1 MTLRYLVSYHDV
13 NTPQPIRDVMGALIC
28 FTTLQP
34 NGKFAAE
41 LTRAQWDLL
50 RATRWT
56 SLIQDIGFLIPDVD
70 FKASDGKIFTT
81 LDECAEHEAHT
92 QRQKDATERTFAMFE
107 SSKLPELPK
116 EVESRED
123 EIVQEIVADRE
134 FGLREAHHI
143 RETTNLAVLESRIL
157 TAVSQGSVHTKDLRE
172 QLEVSGEDIKAVV
185 SASQFLV
192 WKGPR
197 VALASISTP
206 S

>member
-13 NTPQPIRDVMGALIC
+13 NTSQPIRDVMGALIC

-34 NGKFAAE
+34 NGKFAAV
-41 LTRAQWDLL
+41 LTRLKWDLL

-56 SLIQDIGFLIPDVD
+56 SPIQDIGFLIPDVD
-70 FKASDGKIFTT
+70 FQANDGKIFTT
-81 LDECAEHEAHT
+81 LEECAEHE
-92 QRQKDATERTFAMFE
+92 QSLFLNEEEKSDAGAACCVFDDIHASTDLT
-107 SSKLPELPK
+107 
-116 EVESRED
+116 
-123 EIVQEIVADRE
+123 
-134 FGLREAHHI
+134 
-143 RETTNLAVLESRIL
+143 VLESRIL

-197 VALASISTP
+197 VALAAISTP

>member
-1 MTLRYLVSYHDV
+1 MKIRYLVSYHDV
-13 NTPQPIRDVMGALIC
+13 STSQPIRDVMGQLLC

-56 SLIQDIGFLIPDVD
+56 SPIQDIGFLIPDVD
-70 FKASDGKIFTT
+70 FKASDGTIFPT
-81 LDECAEHEAHT
+81 LEACGDYE
-92 QRQKDATERTFAMFE
+92 QSLFLNEQ
-107 SSKLPELPK
+107 LPK
-116 EVESRED
+116 EP
-123 EIVQEIVADRE
+123 
-134 FGLREAHHI
+134 GLREAHHI
-143 RETTNLAVLESRIL
+143 PEIPNLAILESRIL
-157 TAVSQGSVHTKDLRE
+157 TAVSQESVHTKDLQK

-185 SASQFLV
+185 SASQFLI